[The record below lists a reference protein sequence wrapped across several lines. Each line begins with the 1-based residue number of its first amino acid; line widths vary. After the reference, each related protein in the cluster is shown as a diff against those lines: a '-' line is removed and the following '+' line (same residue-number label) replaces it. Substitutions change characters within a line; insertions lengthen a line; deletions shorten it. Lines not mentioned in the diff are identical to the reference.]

1 MAKPPPKSPKPSGR
15 PARLAEALR
24 ANLKRRKAQARN
36 RAAVN
41 PQPEEPKKG

>member
-1 MAKPPPKSPKPSGR
+1 MAKAPPKSPKPSGR